1 MRTIA
6 IFFMIYLLFDIRN
19 IVIGYCM
26 LYKSVEKTRMYILSL
41 ILAIITTIAL
51 IEPFVLFAL
60 NKDTSSIVI
69 MLVGLFIHVYF
80 AEIPPA
86 AVFIENYDLLV
97 LYRKMN
103 SEKYKHKRFM
113 KKLQQNT
120 LNMKA
125 DINKLIDENADSKQI
140 QRAIK
145 SYNISNRL
153 LEEENLWFKD
163 FAALKERCKK
173 ELYY

>member
-1 MRTIA
+1 MKFIV
-6 IFFMIYLLFDIRN
+6 IFFMIYLLFDIRD
-19 IVIGYCM
+19 IVIGYCT
-26 LYKSVEKTRMYILSL
+26 LYKSVEKTGMYILSL

-60 NKDTSSIVI
+60 NKDTGAIVG
-69 MLVGLFIHVYF
+69 MLVGLFIHVRF
-80 AEIPPA
+80 AEITPA
-86 AVFIENYDLLV
+86 AAVIKNYNLLV

-113 KKLQQNT
+113 KKLQRNCLDT
-120 LNMKA
+120 KA
-125 DINKLIDENADSKQI
+125 DINKLIDENADSKRI
-140 QRAIK
+140 QQATKI
-145 SYNISNRL
+145 YNINNRL